1 MKISFYYY
9 LHHVLL
15 EWNTYFSNDKTYAF
29 SFFLLAS
36 EAYSAFLLKTTIIEI
51 ATTSNSPGYSA
62 TCIPKLF
69 QKDSCLELKLFKSGI
84 ITPFF
89 GSLIYFKSIHAL
101 NKVAATRMKEFLQS
115 IFLLSR
121 GGDVPF
127 KKKTQSHEMNSTLHG
142 TNGHKMLQKQIEV
155 LLLYF

>member
-9 LHHVLL
+9 MHHVLL

-29 SFFLLAS
+29 SFFFLAS
-36 EAYSAFLLKTTIIEI
+36 EVYSAFLLKTTIIEI

-89 GSLIYFKSIHAL
+89 GSLFQIHSC
-101 NKVAATRMKEFLQS
+101 NK
-115 IFLLSR
+115 LSCR
-121 GGDVPF
+121 YKDESCSQE
-127 KKKTQSHEMNSTLHG
+127 TYCLEEEMFHLRNKHNL
-142 TNGHKMLQKQIEV
+142 MR
-155 LLLYF
+155 